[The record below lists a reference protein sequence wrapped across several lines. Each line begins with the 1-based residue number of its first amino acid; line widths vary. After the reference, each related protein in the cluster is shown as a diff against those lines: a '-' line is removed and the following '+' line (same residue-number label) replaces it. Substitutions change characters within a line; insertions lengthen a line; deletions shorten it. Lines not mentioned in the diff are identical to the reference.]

1 MPPETTKTEPGGQ
14 PDQKAESGNTSA
26 QKLTEKAAAAA
37 AIAVAQAE
45 AKSVNNITLHFLLLV
60 LFL

>member
-1 MPPETTKTEPGGQ
+1 MVTVAALPLTGRVSVTG
-14 PDQKAESGNTSA
+14 DTSA
-26 QKLTEKAAAAA
+26 QNLTEKAAAA

-45 AKSVNNITLHFLLLV
+45 AKSVNNITLHFLFLV

>member
-14 PDQKAESGNTSA
+14 PDQKAETGDTSA
-26 QKLTEKAAAAA
+26 QKLTEKAAAAT

-45 AKSVNNITLHFLLLV
+45 ADEQKPK
-60 LFL
+60 